1 VKRAALAVLVLL
13 AVSGCGLPGLYGI
26 TLPGGADVGAH
37 PYRVRAQFAN
47 VLDLVPQSAVRVNDV
62 PVGRVEKIE
71 LDGWM
76 ASVTLLV
83 NGDVRLPANAHAE
96 LRQTSLLGEKY
107 VSLGPPTAEPPE
119 GRLGDGALIPLAHT
133 NRNPEVEEVLAALSL
148 LLNGGGVEQLQV
160 ITHELNQALSGRET
174 ELRGL
179 LGNLNTFI
187 AGLDTQKSEIT
198 RALDGIDKLARTLNA
213 NKAAIAKTLD
223 TLPGALKVLSDQR
236 GQLTAM
242 LTALS
247 KLGQTGTRVI
257 NGTRADL
264 LADLASL
271 RPTLRALADAGDA
284 LPKSLG
290 FLLTF
295 PFPDTALA
303 GIHGDYANA
312 FITLDADVLDLLRTV
327 SAQRIGGNPGNT
339 PPGTQPPAVLPRLP
353 GVPTLPGTSG
363 GTGALP
369 ELPVPSTPAP
379 PAGPPGVPDLVGILL
394 GGGP

>member
-1 VKRAALAVLVLL
+1 VAVAAVIAFG
-13 AVSGCGLPGLYGI
+13 ASACGLPGLYGVP
-26 TLPGGADVGAH
+26 LPGGADLGDH

-47 VLDLVPQSAVRVNDV
+47 VLDLVPQSGVRVNDV
-62 PVGRVEKIE
+62 AVGRVEKIE
-71 LDGWM
+71 LSGWV
-76 ASVTLLV
+76 AQVTLLV

-107 VSLGPPTAEPPE
+107 VSLAPPAVERPE
-119 GRLGDGALIPLAHT
+119 GRLADGALIPLART

-174 ELRGL
+174 VLRGL

-187 AGLDTQKSEIT
+187 GGLDAQKSQIT
-198 RALDGIDKLARTLNA
+198 RALDGIDKLARTLAA
-213 NKAAIAKTLD
+213 NRAAIAKTLD
-223 TLPGALKVLSDQR
+223 TLPTALSVLAGQR
-236 GQLTAM
+236 AQLTAM

-247 KLGQTGTRVI
+247 RLGQTGARVI
-257 NGTRADL
+257 NASKDDL
-264 LADLASL
+264 LADLADL
-271 RPTLRALADAGDA
+271 QPTLRALADAGDA

-303 GIHGDYANA
+303 GIRGDYANA

-327 SAQRIGGNPGNT
+327 SAQRIGGTGRT
-339 PPGTQPPAVLPRLP
+339 PPGTEPPAVLPQ
-353 GVPTLPGTSG
+353 VPTLPGTG
-363 GTGALP
+363 GTGLLP
-369 ELPVPSTPAP
+369 QLPLPAAP
-379 PAGPPGVPDLVGILL
+379 TAPATGVPDLIDILL
-394 GGGP
+394 GGGS

>member
-1 VKRAALAVLVLL
+1 VKRVLL
-13 AVSGCGLPGLYGI
+13 ALLATLTVSGCGLPGLYGV
-26 TLPGGADVGAH
+26 TLPGGADVGSH

-47 VLDLVPQSAVRVNDV
+47 VLDLVPQSGVRVNDV

-71 LDGWM
+71 LNGWV
-76 ASVTLLV
+76 AQVTLLI
-83 NGDVRLPANAHAE
+83 NGDVRLPANARAE

-107 VSLGPPTAEPPE
+107 VSLAPPTEVAPE
-119 GRLGDGALIPLAHT
+119 GQLGDGGLIPLSST

-187 AGLDTQKSEIT
+187 AGLDRQKSQIT
-198 RALDGIDKLARTLNA
+198 RALTGIDRLARTLAA
-213 NKAAIAKTLD
+213 NQAVIGRTLD
-223 TLPGALKVLSDQR
+223 TLPSALHVLAGQR
-236 GQLTAM
+236 AQLTQM
-242 LTALS
+242 LTALAR
-247 KLGQTGTRVI
+247 LGATGTRVI
-257 NGTRADL
+257 NSSRDDL

-271 RPTLRALADAGDA
+271 RPTLQQLANAGDA

-295 PFPDTALA
+295 PFPDTAVA

-327 SAQRIGGNPGNT
+327 SAQRTGGTPGQS
-339 PPGTQPPAVLPRLP
+339 PPGTQPPAVLPGLP
-353 GVPTLPGTSG
+353 DVPTLPGTN
-363 GTGALP
+363 GTGLLP
-369 ELPVPSTPAP
+369 QLPTPGGP
-379 PAGPPGVPDLVGILL
+379 PAAPGVPDLLGILL
-394 GGGP
+394 GGGG

>member
-1 VKRAALAVLVLL
+1 VRRALLALAALF
-13 AVSGCGLPGLYGI
+13 AVSGCGLPGLYGV
-26 TLPGGADVGAH
+26 TLPGGADVGDH
-37 PYRVRAQFAN
+37 PYRITAKFAN
-47 VLDLVPQSAVRVNDV
+47 VLDLVPQSGVRVNDV

-71 LDGWM
+71 LDGWV
-76 ASVTLLV
+76 ASVTMVV
-83 NGDVRLPANAHAE
+83 NGDVRLPANARAE

-107 VSLGPPTAEPPE
+107 VSLAPPTAEPPQ
-119 GRLGDGALIPLAHT
+119 GALTDGATIPLART

-179 LGNLNTFI
+179 LGNLNTFLG
-187 AGLDTQKSEIT
+187 GLDQQKSEIT

-223 TLPGALKVLSDQR
+223 TLPNALKVLADQR
-236 GQLTAM
+236 AQLTGM
-242 LTALS
+242 LTSLA
-247 KLGQTGTRVI
+247 KLGATGTRVI
-257 NGTRADL
+257 NGTRDDL

-271 RPTLRALADAGDA
+271 RPTLQALSDAGDA
-284 LPKSLG
+284 LPKSIG

-327 SAQRIGGNPGNT
+327 VPQRPGT
-339 PPGTQPPAVLPRLP
+339 PAPPGTQPPPVL
-353 GVPTLPGTSG
+353 PTLPGTDGSG
-363 GTGALP
+363 LLP
-369 ELPVPSTPAP
+369 QLPVPALPAP
-379 PAGPPGVPDLVGILL
+379 ADIPDIVGILL
-394 GGGP
+394 GGGR